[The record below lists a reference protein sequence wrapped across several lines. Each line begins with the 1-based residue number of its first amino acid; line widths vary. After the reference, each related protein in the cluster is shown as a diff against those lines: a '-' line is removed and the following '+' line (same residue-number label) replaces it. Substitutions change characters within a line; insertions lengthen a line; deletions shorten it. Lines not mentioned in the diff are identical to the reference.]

1 MTFKVLFGQFMHE
14 TNTFSVQPGDV
25 PAFHK
30 MFLYR
35 GADAVA
41 HLRDTNSEYAGFM
54 DAAQRFDW
62 TPLHTVAASANPC
75 GKITDAAWH
84 ALGGLI
90 LAGALEPDIDGVLLA
105 LHGAM
110 VTDSYDDAEGQ
121 LLAELREILGP
132 DIPIAIT
139 LDLHAN
145 VSDRLAQHA
154 NIIVSYRSYPHIDMR
169 ERGLQAGELLQ
180 RTLRGEIKPHTVLAR
195 RPLLDGADGGRTDV
209 GPMLELQARAAEFEQ
224 EDGVLA
230 VSINAGFGLADIADV
245 GPTVLVTHDT
255 LGDSANTNARYQ
267 AMAEELMD
275 RIWDTRDVITNR
287 YLTPAEAAA
296 IAEAHDGQN
305 KPLIIADYADNPGAG
320 TYGDATNLLKAMLD
334 AGLENAA
341 FGALRDAEAAA
352 ELVAAGTGATVSLKI
367 GGKVDPRF
375 GGPPLE
381 VSGEVI
387 HTGDGHYICD
397 GPMWAGLEKSFGPSA
412 VLRVGGVDILIVSN
426 LLQITD
432 LQQFLSNNIDP
443 RQKKTVALKSMQH
456 FRAAFEPIASKV
468 IVCDCG
474 ALAPPDR
481 RSLPFQKVRRPLY
494 PLDPAV
500 QADGSL
506 PTAPATDA

>member
-1 MTFKVLFGQFMHE
+1 MGFKVLLGQFMHE
-14 TNTFSVQPGDV
+14 TNTFSVQPGDIS
-25 PAFHK
+25 AFRK
-30 MFLYR
+30 MFLYT
-35 GADAVA
+35 GADAVD
-41 HLRDTNSEYAGFM
+41 HLGDTNTEYAGFM
-54 DAAQRFDW
+54 DAARRFGW
-62 TPLHTVAASANPC
+62 SPIHTVAASANPC

-84 ALGGLI
+84 VIGGLV
-90 LAGALEPDIDGVLLA
+90 LAGALESNIDGVLLA

-121 LLAELREILGP
+121 LLAELREVLGP
-132 DIPIAIT
+132 EILIAIT

-145 VSDRLAQHA
+145 VSDRLAEHA

-180 RTLRGEIKPHTVLAR
+180 RAMAGEVKPRTVLAR
-195 RPLLDGADGGRTDV
+195 RPLLDGADGGRTDA

-224 EDGVLA
+224 EPGVLA

-245 GPTVLVTHDT
+245 GPTVLVTAD
-255 LGDSANTNARYQ
+255 GDNPRYQ

-275 RIWDTRDVITNR
+275 RIWDSRAVVTNR

-296 IAEAHDGQN
+296 IAETHEGQN
-305 KPLIIADYADNPGAG
+305 KPLIIADYSDNPGAG

-334 AGLENAA
+334 AKLENAA
-341 FGALRDAEAAA
+341 FGALRDPAAAA
-352 ELVAAGTGATVSLKI
+352 ELVAAGVGATVSIAI

-381 VSGEVI
+381 VKGEVI
-387 HTGDGHYICD
+387 HTGDGRYICD

-412 VLRVGGVDILIVSN
+412 VLRVGAVDILIVSH

-432 LQQFLSNNIDP
+432 LQQFLSNGIDP

-468 IVCDCG
+468 IVCNCG

-481 RSLPFQKVRRPLY
+481 SKLPYQKVRRPLY
-494 PLDPAV
+494 PLDPDV
-500 QADGSL
+500 QSDGRL
-506 PTAPATDA
+506 PKENSQ

>member
-1 MTFKVLFGQFMHE
+1 MSFKVLLGQFMHE
-14 TNTFSVQPGDV
+14 TNTFSVQSGDIT
-25 PAFHK
+25 AFQK
-30 MFLYR
+30 MFFYL
-35 GADAVA
+35 GEDAVH

-54 DAAQRFDW
+54 DAAQRFGW
-62 TPLHTVAASANPC
+62 TPVHTVAAAANPC

-84 ALGGLI
+84 TIGGLI
-90 LAGALEPDIDGVLLA
+90 LAGALDAGIDGVLLA

-110 VTDSYDDAEGQ
+110 VTESYDDAEGQ

-145 VSDRLAQHA
+145 VSDRMAEHA
-154 NIIVSYRSYPHIDMR
+154 NIMVSYRSYPHIDMR

-180 RTLRGEIKPHTVLAR
+180 RAMSGEIKPRTVLAR
-195 RPLLDGADGGRTDV
+195 RPLLDGADGGRTDA
-209 GPMLELQARAAEFEQ
+209 GPMLELQALAAEFEQ
-224 EDGVLA
+224 KSGVLA

-245 GPTVLVTHDT
+245 GPTALVTGNGADP
-255 LGDSANTNARYQ
+255 RYP
-267 AMAEELMD
+267 AMAEALMD
-275 RIWDTRDVITNR
+275 RIWATRDVITNR
-287 YLTPAEAAA
+287 YLTPAEAVA
-296 IAEAHDGQN
+296 IAETHEGQN
-305 KPLIIADYADNPGAG
+305 KPLIIADYSDNPGAG

-334 AGLENAA
+334 AKLDNAV
-341 FGALRDAEAAA
+341 FGALRDPEAAA
-352 ELVAAGTGATVSLKI
+352 ELVAAGVGATVSLAI
-367 GGKVDPRF
+367 GGKIDPRF

-381 VSGEVI
+381 VKGEVI
-387 HTGDGHYICD
+387 HTGDGRYVCD
-397 GPMWAGLEKSFGPSA
+397 GPMWAGLAKSFGPSA
-412 VLRVGGVDILIVSN
+412 VLRVGGVDILIVSH

-432 LQQFLSNNIDP
+432 LQQFLSNGIDP

-481 RSLPFQKVRRPLY
+481 SKLPYKKVRRPLY
-494 PLDPAV
+494 PLDPGV

-506 PTAPATDA
+506 PEEKSQ